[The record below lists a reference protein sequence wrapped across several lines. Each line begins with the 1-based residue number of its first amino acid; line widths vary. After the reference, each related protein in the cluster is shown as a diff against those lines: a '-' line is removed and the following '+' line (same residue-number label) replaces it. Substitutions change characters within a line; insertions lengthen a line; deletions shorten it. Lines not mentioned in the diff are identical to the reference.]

1 MSQEWKLP
9 NTRFHKIM
17 NLFSLL
23 LLLGMFLYTAIK
35 WPSLPQ
41 TIATHFNFMGEADG
55 WGGKGNIWLMP
66 VMSLLLYLLL
76 TATTY
81 FPGIWNVPGP
91 VTAYNKNWIYRN
103 VKNLLVFS
111 KFVILLNFSYINY
124 CNIQEKCMGWLS
136 TVCFLGLLFGSVIYF
151 FIRCKQ
157 VPPLNEE
164 PEEFDGF

>member
-66 VMSLLLYLLL
+66 VMRSSALSAFNCNHLFSRYLECSGSGHSL
-76 TATTY
+76 
-81 FPGIWNVPGP
+81 
-91 VTAYNKNWIYRN
+91 
-103 VKNLLVFS
+103 
-111 KFVILLNFSYINY
+111 
-124 CNIQEKCMGWLS
+124 
-136 TVCFLGLLFGSVIYF
+136 
-151 FIRCKQ
+151 
-157 VPPLNEE
+157 
-164 PEEFDGF
+164 

>member
-81 FPGIWNVPGP
+81 FPGIWNVPVCMESLAP
-91 VTAYNKNWIYRN
+91 DSLMKVSNSSAESTRPASYSLSATDDEVSESSMVT
-103 VKNLLVFS
+103 VVS
-111 KFVILLNFSYINY
+111 
-124 CNIQEKCMGWLS
+124 
-136 TVCFLGLLFGSVIYF
+136 
-151 FIRCKQ
+151 
-157 VPPLNEE
+157 
-164 PEEFDGF
+164 PEEDSSDVSAMVAVSLVSVAATSLAYCSG

>member
-55 WGGKGNIWLMP
+55 WGGKENIWLMP

-111 KFVILLNFSYINY
+111 KFVILLNFSYILLY
-124 CNIQEKCMGWLS
+124 HTGKMYGLVVHRMLSGTAVWLCDLFLYQMQTGSS
-136 TVCFLGLLFGSVIYF
+136 T
-151 FIRCKQ
+151 
-157 VPPLNEE
+157 
-164 PEEFDGF
+164 